1 MLSTNI
7 PDAKKSL
14 EHLVVPA
21 FNILLANKDMAE
33 IISAGKIPA
42 RNKMNPLNYGIIP
55 FLGDSDKKHWLG
67 SFKL

>member
-1 MLSTNI
+1 MQKN
-7 PDAKKSL
+7 L

-21 FNILLANKDMAE
+21 FNILLANKEMVE

-55 FLGDSDKKHWLG
+55 SLGDSNKNTGLVI
-67 SFKL
+67 